1 MRRRRPGISEGHMD
15 TRDLFLDQHTAMHSV
30 AVGGNKLSAAD
41 RAFAGLSD
49 EQMRVRPR
57 EDLNSLAWLM
67 WHIARAEDIVVN
79 QVLAGKSQLFDDG
92 GWMKRLNVTRR
103 DFGIG
108 MTSPEVTEVTRQIDV
123 GALREYRDAVGART
137 REIVGAFR
145 PQDWDGEVT
154 AEGVGRAA
162 AAGAFG
168 ARTEA
173 LSKAFP
179 GRPRAAV
186 LSGIALFHSAGHMG
200 EAATVRTAGGFGTG
214 I

>member
-1 MRRRRPGISEGHMD
+1 MD
-15 TRDLFLDQHTAMHSV
+15 TRDLFLEQHAAMHSA
-30 AVGGNKLSAAD
+30 AVGGNPMSAAE

-67 WHIARAEDIVVN
+67 WHIARAEDIIVGQVVGRGS
-79 QVLAGKSQLFDDG
+79 QVFDDA
-92 GWMKRLNVTRR
+92 WMKRLGIARR

-108 MTSPEVTEVTRQIDV
+108 MTGPEVTELTRRIDV
-123 GALREYRDAVGART
+123 GALREYRDAVGRRT
-137 REIVGAFR
+137 REIIAGFR
-145 PQDWDGEVT
+145 PEDWSGAVQADAVE
-154 AEGVGRAA
+154 RAA
-162 AAGAFG
+162 ATGAFG

-173 LSKAFP
+173 LTKGFP
-179 GRPRAAV
+179 GRPRTAV